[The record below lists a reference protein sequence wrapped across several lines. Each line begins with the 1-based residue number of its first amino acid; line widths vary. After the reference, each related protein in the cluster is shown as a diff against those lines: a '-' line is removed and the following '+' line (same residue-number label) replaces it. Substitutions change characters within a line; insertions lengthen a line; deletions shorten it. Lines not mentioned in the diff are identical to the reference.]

1 MSDTLSSAFAD
12 TKPHYNILDGL
23 RGGGGIDSCLFSLI
37 RGLCYQP
44 FGPEELITDIWL
56 LIFSLFLSG
65 FVGGYAYDDR
75 WKTMRIADFLKRRFI
90 RLHPMVIIG
99 ALIGAV
105 MFYFQGCSVWGCYRC
120 P

>member
-1 MSDTLSSAFAD
+1 MSVFTYSRLMLPAIW
-12 TKPHYNILDGL
+12 T
-23 RGGGGIDSCLFSLI
+23 R
-37 RGLCYQP
+37 R
-44 FGPEELITDIWL
+44 LITDIWL
-56 LIFSLFLSG
+56 LIFSLFYPDS
-65 FVGGYAYDDR
+65 FVGYAYDDR

-105 MFYFQGCSVWGCYRC
+105 MFYFKAVLFGMFHRC